1 MTRLPQL
8 AGQEHFV
15 DDRVDFV
22 KIEHQIQFT
31 NIVEVFVEDLD
42 EVMDGLQVEQVV
54 VGHVYAD
61 AKVEAGVP
69 PIDDLVVSEL
79 DEIRVLGIAD

>member
-1 MTRLPQL
+1 MTRFPQF
-8 AGQEHFV
+8 AGQEHLV
-15 DDRVDFV
+15 NDRVDFV

-42 EVMDGLQVEQVV
+42 EVVDGLQVEQVV
-54 VGHVYAD
+54 VRHVYAD